1 MDNVPLV
8 PINMRKQTHF
18 QIYYQQPLESK
29 CVRDELTTKG
39 KFDEENQCSIQR
51 PYFSRTNACHALVT
65 LTIKAVSKLNTP
77 IFLLFLTMSHKSC
90 WLHDVVM

>member
-1 MDNVPLV
+1 MDNVPLS
-8 PINMRKQTHF
+8 PINTRKQTHF

-51 PYFSRTNACHALVT
+51 PYFSYANAGHTHYLVT
-65 LTIKAVSKLNTP
+65 LTIKAISKQTHSPAVSN
-77 IFLLFLTMSHKSC
+77 
-90 WLHDVVM
+90 